1 MEKKFWED
9 ALARIE
15 AILLDAKDTKAKSSQ
30 DIEELEYMV
39 KQYKIKISSLPDV
52 VAKKQKT

>member
-1 MEKKFWED
+1 MEKKFWKD
-9 ALARIE
+9 ALQRIE